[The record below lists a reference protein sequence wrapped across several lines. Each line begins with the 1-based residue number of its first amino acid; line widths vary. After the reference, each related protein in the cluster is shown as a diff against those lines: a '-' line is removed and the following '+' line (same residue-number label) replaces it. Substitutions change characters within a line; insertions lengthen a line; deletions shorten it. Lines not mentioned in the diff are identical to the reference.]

1 MVRVSVDL
9 ETRSG
14 ADIGACGAYKYVA
27 DEDFKILLC
36 AYAVNDASV
45 KTLDLTTEEGLAE
58 FNLAF
63 GDLAFGYLHRPD
75 VVLSAYNSSF
85 EIACLAK
92 HFGRAVDAEF
102 VSRWVDTMAHAAY
115 CGYPMSLEAA
125 GKALGLGADKQKLM
139 TGKALIR
146 YFCTPQKPSETNGGR
161 KYNDPHHDP
170 EEWKLFKEYN
180 AQDVE
185 AEREIERMLERYPVP
200 ESEWELWR
208 QDVCMNAY
216 GARVDRKL
224 IEGALYIDAVLNERL
239 MDEAKRL
246 TGLDNPNS
254 ATQLLGWLEEVG
266 CPLPNL
272 QKATVADALD
282 TLTMPENIR
291 RVLEIRQQ
299 LGKTSNK
306 KYQAAADA
314 VCYDDRVRGLMQFY
328 GANRSGRWAGRL
340 VQIQNL
346 PRG

>member
-1 MVRVSVDL
+1 MTYNHVLHIDI
-9 ETRSG
+9 ETRSS
-14 ADIGACGAYKYVA
+14 ADIKSAGHYKYTR
-27 DEDFKILLC
+27 DEDFTILLI
-36 AYAVNDASV
+36 AYALDDGPV
-45 KTLDLTTEEGLAE
+45 KVVDLTSGNYDLFAE
-58 FNLAF
+58 IFLKDALQN
-63 GDLAFGYLHRPD
+63 PD
-75 VVLSAYNSSF
+75 FLKIAYNASF
-85 EIACLAK
+85 EIACFNAYGW
-92 HFGRAVDAEF
+92 HTPIEQWRCTEV
-102 VSRWVDTMAHAAY
+102 HAAY
-115 CGYPMSLEAA
+115 CGYPMGLEAT
-125 GKALGLGADKQKLM
+125 GKAMGLAQDKQKLM

-146 YFCTPQKPSETNGGR
+146 YFCTPQKPTKTNGGR
-161 KYNDPHHDP
+161 KWNEPHHDP
-170 EEWKLFKEYN
+170 EKWQLFKEYN

-185 AEREIERMLERYPVP
+185 AEREIEHMLSRYPMP

-208 QDVCMNAY
+208 QDVRMNAY

-224 IEGALYIDAVLNERL
+224 IEGALYIDAVSNERL
-239 MDEAKRL
+239 MDEARRL

-254 ATQLLGWLEEVG
+254 TPQLLGWLEEVG

-282 TLTMPENIR
+282 TLTMPENVR
-291 RVLEIRQQ
+291 RALEIRQQ

-314 VCYDDRVRGLMQFY
+314 VCDDDRIRGLMQFY